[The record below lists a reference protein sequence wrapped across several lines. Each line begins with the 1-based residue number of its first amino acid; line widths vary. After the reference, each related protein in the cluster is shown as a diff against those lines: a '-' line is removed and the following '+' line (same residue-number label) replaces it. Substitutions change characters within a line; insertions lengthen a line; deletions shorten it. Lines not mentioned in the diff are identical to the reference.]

1 MIKINARCFIVE
13 VNGVQYV
20 VKSGKIDDFICLFLP
35 SVVIIQSMT
44 TSPVTWEHSYQWY
57 SRISKPMT
65 AKDYLT
71 AMKVI
76 REIQRKQAYR
86 NGTPKPFLA
95 ETLKTI
101 ELYCPLD
108 FSKSGG
114 RVTDK
119 SIMSVYNGILFSI

>member
-1 MIKINARCFIVE
+1 MVYAYLI
-13 VNGVQYV
+13 Y
-20 VKSGKIDDFICLFLP
+20 LL
-35 SVVIIQSMT
+35 
-44 TSPVTWEHSYQWY
+44 
-57 SRISKPMT
+57 MT

-71 AMKVI
+71 ALKVI
-76 REIQRKQAYR
+76 REIQRKQAYCS
-86 NGTPKPFLA
+86 GTSQPFLA

-119 SIMSVYNGILFSI
+119 DFMLCYNGKLFSS

>member
-1 MIKINARCFIVE
+1 MNINGINVSNFFA
-13 VNGVQYV
+13 
-20 VKSGKIDDFICLFLP
+20 
-35 SVVIIQSMT
+35 
-44 TSPVTWEHSYQWY
+44 
-57 SRISKPMT
+57 MT

-71 AMKVI
+71 ALKVI

-86 NGTPKPFLA
+86 SGTSQPYLA

-114 RVTDK
+114 RVTK
-119 SIMSVYNGILFSI
+119 ETLMSCYNGNLFNT